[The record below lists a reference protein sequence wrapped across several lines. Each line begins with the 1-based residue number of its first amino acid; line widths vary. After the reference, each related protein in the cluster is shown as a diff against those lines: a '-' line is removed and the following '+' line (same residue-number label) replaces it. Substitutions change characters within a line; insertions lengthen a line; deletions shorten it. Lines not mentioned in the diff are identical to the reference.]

1 MESLE
6 TMNLAAAGVD
16 GSESDKYWR
25 RIHGTG
31 GQYAG
36 LFEGNVQV
44 NGSENVTGGL
54 TSASNI
60 AKTPRIHGTNS
71 ALAGLV
77 LGQPEQD
84 QGPAAAVL
92 GESLKNGFG
101 VLGTSVSG
109 DGVHGSTAGGNSG
122 VAGENTGAGTGV
134 NGTSVSGNA
143 VAGESKTGNGG
154 WFSSGGAGE
163 GIFGQS
169 VSGQGVAGH
178 SQSGD
183 GALFTSGGV
192 GNGVWGETGDAGRSG
207 VAGNNTGNGNGV
219 WGSSVGGNGVFGK
232 SNTGFAGYFDGN
244 VCVTKDVQLTG
255 GDCAEQ
261 FDVSSSC
268 LAEPGA
274 VMVINAE
281 GELEPSER
289 PYDKR
294 VAGVVSGAG
303 DLRPA
308 LILDKQKSD
317 RNRASVA
324 LVGKVYCKV
333 DADQT
338 PVEVG
343 DLLTT
348 SATLGHAMK
357 AEDPTRAF
365 GAVIGK
371 ALRSL
376 KLGKAIIP
384 ILVALQ

>member
-1 MESLE
+1 MYGP
-6 TMNLAAAGVD
+6 AAGVT
-16 GSESDKYWR
+16 GR
-25 RIHGTG
+25 NLTNTGIGVHGIA

-36 LFEGNVQV
+36 LFDGNVQV

-54 TSASNI
+54 TSASNV
-60 AKTPRIHGTNS
+60 AKTPGVHGTNN
-71 ALAGLV
+71 AMAGVV
-77 LGQPEQD
+77 LGVPEQEL
-84 QGPAAAVL
+84 GPAVAVL

-101 VLGTSVSG
+101 VLGTSASG

-122 VAGENTGAGTGV
+122 VAGENTGAGNGV
-134 NGTSVSGNA
+134 YGTSVSGNA

-163 GIFGQS
+163 GVFGQS
-169 VSGQGVAGH
+169 VSGHGVTGH

-192 GNGVWGETGDAGRSG
+192 GNGVWGETGDPGRSG
-207 VAGNNTGNGNGV
+207 VAGNNTGKGNGV
-219 WGSSVGGNGVFGK
+219 WGSSVGGNGVYGK
-232 SNTGFAGYFDGN
+232 SDTGFAGYFDGN

-268 LAEPGA
+268 LAEPGT
-274 VMVINAE
+274 VMVINGQ

-294 VAGVVSGAG
+294 AAGVVSGAG

-333 DADQT
+333 DADCA

-348 SATLGHAMK
+348 SSTLGHAMK
-357 AEDPTRAF
+357 VEDPAKAF

-371 ALRSL
+371 ALRALPSGQSL
-376 KLGKAIIP
+376 IP
-384 ILVALQ
+384 ILIALQ